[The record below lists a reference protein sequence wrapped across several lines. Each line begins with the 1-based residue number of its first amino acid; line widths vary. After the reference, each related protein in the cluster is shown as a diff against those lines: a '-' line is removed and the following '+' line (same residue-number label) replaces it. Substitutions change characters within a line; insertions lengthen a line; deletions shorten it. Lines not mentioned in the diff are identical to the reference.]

1 MLRNKLI
8 SLLIKEGFSH
18 KTLSAFTDPQL
29 KQLAKKILSEVEK
42 STVQKTTYSKSE
54 VDQMKR
60 NHGGVSVDDGT
71 VTFTSCSIY
80 ENTARYVSVYI
91 SSGTVTFTQ
100 TNIYNNK
107 ARGVSA
113 NLNSPSQCP
122 IGILC

>member
-29 KQLAKKILSEVEK
+29 KQLAKKLLSEVEK

-60 NHGGVSVDDGT
+60 NHGGLAVDDGT
-71 VTFTSCSIY
+71 VTPN
-80 ENTARYVSVYI
+80 EDGSV
-91 SSGTVTFTQ
+91 TVTQDMSEEDDIETD
-100 TNIYNNK
+100 K
-107 ARGVSA
+107 
-113 NLNSPSQCP
+113 
-122 IGILC
+122 IGNPDVEID